1 MQQFHLMILSTEL
14 CNKTLVV
21 ITCLD
26 VENSKNKIVA
36 FKKFKALNEGW
47 LTSNQNSFHKIVDRQ
62 KNWHKYLIIF
72 TSLL

>member
-14 CNKTLVV
+14 WNKTLVV
-21 ITCLD
+21 ITYLD

-47 LTSNQNSFHKIVDRQ
+47 LTSIQNFCLK
-62 KNWHKYLIIF
+62 
-72 TSLL
+72 